1 MDPTLDKSSPKTA
14 RAETIEQRKLRA
26 KQSVALRVDAARR
39 VAGSSEGRLQNT
51 AQRFHKSGTRCHF
64 LFFSRFGTATGSAS
78 TRVIVSK
85 ANSPDKMPRRPEH

>member
-39 VAGSSEGRLQNT
+39 AAGISECRLQNA

-64 LFFSRFGTATGSAS
+64 LFFSHFDTATGSAS
-78 TRVIVSK
+78 KRVNVSK
-85 ANSPDKMPRRPEH
+85 ATPPDKMPRRPEH